1 MTENRTSVQTNGKTG
16 IPDSGLKTHDSPP
29 RRRGG
34 QKGNCNAVRH
44 GLYSRKNFEAN
55 MVWLK
60 DNTDLGRADREIF
73 LAVWQ
78 IAEAVHRDP
87 SNESLRASAVA
98 RFYKLVMRKFGIKD
112 YSDTGAVDFA
122 LSQVE
127 RDIRFPPER
136 FAEIVRH
143 LV

>member
-1 MTENRTSVQTNGKTG
+1 M
-16 IPDSGLKTHDSPP
+16 
-29 RRRGG
+29 
-34 QKGNCNAVRH
+34 A
-44 GLYSRKNFEAN
+44 
-55 MVWLK
+55 WLK
-60 DNTDLGRADREIF
+60 ENTELGRADREIF

-87 SNESLRASAVA
+87 SNEALRALAVA
-98 RFYKLVMRKFGIKD
+98 RFFKLVMRKFGLKD
-112 YSDTGAVDFA
+112 YRDTGALDFA